1 MSREHFDDYDIFS
14 AELRNC
20 PHQRWE
26 RMQQECPV
34 AHSDRFGGSWL
45 VTRFADIKSMTRDPE
60 LYSSRVSDV
69 GGPLPGPGKSG
80 LFLPPITS
88 DPPRHAEHRA
98 VLLPFLVPARVA
110 ELEPFIRERAAAL
123 AGQLARQGGGDAA
136 GGFAQQLAIS
146 VLTRLL
152 DVPAEMAPQFIEWTV
167 RLLRVGPLDQA
178 ARAAVVAEMIGYFD
192 QLLAERAAAAPAGDG
207 PPDLLTYLT
216 RPRDDGPP
224 LSRKQQIGSAMVIM
238 IAGADTT
245 WSALSASL
253 LHLGTHPA
261 DRQRLRAEPGLM
273 STAIEELLRAYAPV
287 MLARVSTRETDLH
300 GRHIRAGERILFP
313 LAAANRDPAVFEDP
327 GQVRLDRRRN
337 AHLAFGSGAHRCLGS
352 PLARLELR
360 VALEEWLA
368 VMPEFEVTDP
378 DSIEWTGGTV
388 RGPEQVPFRVLPPG
402 GECFFNTSVD

>member
-20 PHQRWE
+20 PHQRWA

-60 LYSSRVSDV
+60 RYSSRVSDV

-88 DPPRHAEHRA
+88 DPPQHAGHRA

-136 GGFAQQLAIS
+136 AGFAQQLAIS

-152 DVPAEMAPQFIEWTV
+152 DVPAGMAPQFIEWTV

-192 QLLAERAAAAPAGDG
+192 HLLRERAAAAPAGDG

-287 MLARVSTRETDLH
+287 MLARVSTTETDLH
-300 GRHIRAGERILFP
+300 GRHIPAGERILFP

-388 RGPEQVPFRVLPPG
+388 RGPERVPFRVLPPG
-402 GECFFNTSVD
+402 GERFFNTSVD